1 MLAERLRNLRPRQDK
16 GRNESPIDQRPGCT
30 YGAVTGQR
38 VADLADVVA
47 RIEGKV
53 NAALLGI
60 ASAVVIEIV
69 RSVRL

>member
-1 MLAERLRNLRPRQDK
+1 MLAERIRNLRPRQTK
-16 GRNESPIDQRPGCT
+16 GLPESPI
-30 YGAVTGQR
+30 GQR

-60 ASAVVIEIV
+60 ASAVIVEVV
-69 RSVRL
+69 RSVQL